1 MALYPSVVLG
11 MHPLH
16 RPSAIWGGRVCC
28 TVPTATGSSMRV
40 PSSRAATAAVL
51 VAALG
56 VLLVA
61 GRLLTP
67 PPTAQP
73 SSTSSAATTS
83 VGASTSQR
91 ARLPDVVGQTLAQA
105 TTALDQLGLE
115 GRQMNLGCV
124 ALDRDNR
131 AAAAIVVAQNPHA
144 GEWAPRSGVVALCAR
159 TDVQPNNT
167 PRRVRLGPGPVT
179 AAYVIVAPATATHQL
194 TMLVVMPAAA
204 RVEVWLEP
212 GPVRRLPVVAGTRD
226 ATTCQPTGG
235 QVRCRV
241 AFGALDGE
249 EPGPW
254 VVRLVKRSAPPVATE
269 ITVAFATR

>member
-1 MALYPSVVLG
+1 
-11 MHPLH
+11 
-16 RPSAIWGGRVCC
+16 
-28 TVPTATGSSMRV
+28 MRV

-61 GRLLTP
+61 GRLLAP
-67 PPTAQP
+67 APSAQSP
-73 SSTSSAATTS
+73 STSSAAPTS

-91 ARLPDVVGQTLAQA
+91 ARLPDVVGQPLIQA

-179 AAYVIVAPATATHQL
+179 AAYVVVAPATATHQL

-204 RVEVWLEP
+204 RIEVWLEP

-226 ATTCQPTGG
+226 ASACQPTGG
-235 QVRCRV
+235 QVHCRV
-241 AFGALDGE
+241 AFGALDSE

-269 ITVAFATR
+269 ITVAFAPR